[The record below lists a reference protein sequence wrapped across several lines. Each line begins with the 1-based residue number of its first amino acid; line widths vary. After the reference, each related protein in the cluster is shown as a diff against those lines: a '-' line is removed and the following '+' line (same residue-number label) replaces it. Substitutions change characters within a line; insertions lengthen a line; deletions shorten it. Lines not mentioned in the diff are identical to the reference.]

1 MVKVSEIK
9 DTQSTGNNQAW
20 RCVYGGIGK
29 QFIYIYIYIYGVN
42 KSVSKFHQSVCEK
55 ENHIYIERERGSGK
69 LIRKTVLYA
78 RDVQF
83 ELYE

>member
-29 QFIYIYIYIYGVN
+29 QFIYIYIYIYIYGVN

-55 ENHIYIERERGSGK
+55 ENHKYIYRERDGK
-69 LIRKTVLYA
+69 REAY
-78 RDVQF
+78 
-83 ELYE
+83 